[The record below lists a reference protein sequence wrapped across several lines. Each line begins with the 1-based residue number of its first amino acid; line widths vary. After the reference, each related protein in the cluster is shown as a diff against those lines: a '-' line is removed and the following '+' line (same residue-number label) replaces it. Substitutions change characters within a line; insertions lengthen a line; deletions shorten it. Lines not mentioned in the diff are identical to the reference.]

1 MKALQ
6 SDLARKVLADNLARS
21 QLRLV
26 VSSDHRSRNDELRS
40 TTIVLQDGTT
50 VRRLTATVV
59 PKAA

>member
-6 SDLARKVLADNLARS
+6 SNLARKVLADQQARS
-21 QLRLV
+21 QLRVV
-26 VSSDHRSRNDELRS
+26 VSADQHARKDESRS
-40 TTIVLQDGTT
+40 TTIVLQDGST

>member
-6 SDLARKVLADNLARS
+6 SDLAKRVLADKHART
-21 QLRLV
+21 QLRMV
-26 VSSDHRSRNDELRS
+26 VSDIQRRRSEAERTD
-40 TTIVLQDGTT
+40 TIVFQDGTT